1 MMISKKQNQTLI
13 AEHEEQVPERDTPSK
28 TQFGK
33 TVAANTEENMFEEE
47 MESRWRTQIS
57 IWERQ
62 NQSSAEPRKT
72 RLLSSLNI
80 KEKMNRQT
88 RSKIRFFIA
97 IRQDSYKY
105 EGHRPPSLI

>member
-13 AEHEEQVPERDTPSK
+13 AEREEQAPERDTPSE

-33 TVAANTEENMFEEE
+33 TAANTEENMFEEE

-62 NQSSAEPRKT
+62 NQSSAKPRKNKT
-72 RLLSSLNI
+72 PI
-80 KEKMNRQT
+80 
-88 RSKIRFFIA
+88 
-97 IRQDSYKY
+97 
-105 EGHRPPSLI
+105 